1 MIRTNRPSQCREA
14 IAVSI
19 GRHWPGIA
27 GLIVN
32 VHFESYSAVSD
43 ALAAEGLVG
52 QQTRSDQLIVS
63 VQQGPVWPD
72 RGNSFWLSRQE
83 STWYLITWSPVCYRI
98 PKEQD
103 VVALARECVEVEACA
118 MHRVPSDIVTR
129 FGLHELDDEECERLF
144 PSDEA
149 R

>member
-1 MIRTNRPSQCREA
+1 M
-14 IAVSI
+14 
-19 GRHWPGIA
+19 
-27 GLIVN
+27 
-32 VHFESYSAVSD
+32 HFESYSAVSD
-43 ALAAEGLVG
+43 ALAAAGLVG

-118 MHRVPSDIVTR
+118 MHRVRSDIVTR